1 MRLSNIIILQNKID
15 LVKEDAAL
23 LQQEEI
29 RKFVAGTVAGDAP
42 IIPISKSAW
51 WKGVKAGSYPAPIK
65 LSENVTV
72 WRSDEI
78 QSLVNE
84 ICNNR

>member
-1 MRLSNIIILQNKID
+1 MTEHNVTSSFLRLKQIIGDDKAEPPI
-15 LVKEDAAL
+15 AA
-23 LQQEEI
+23 
-29 RKFVAGTVAGDAP
+29 

-51 WKGVKAGSYPAPIK
+51 WNGVKAGSYPAPIK

-72 WRSDEI
+72 WRSDAI

-84 ICNNR
+84 ICSNR